1 MCMRDV
7 RMPQHT
13 IDSVAF
19 DPLQTEYTFQST
31 ICNEINTAGLRPG
44 LVNHILP
51 FYFIAVTVTV
61 GVNISGSPRWKLKPC
76 AGKLADGSRTS
87 KLCRL
92 SSG

>member
-44 LVNHILP
+44 LVNHFFKAASGGLSLLLKRKVDTSEIYSS
-51 FYFIAVTVTV
+51 F
-61 GVNISGSPRWKLKPC
+61 GVRAHCVSW
-76 AGKLADGSRTS
+76 
-87 KLCRL
+87 
-92 SSG
+92 